1 MSDTESKPRRPE
13 ADSAELRRRLAEAL
27 ARAERNDAA
36 VAELRRSQELTRR
49 LIEAMPGGVVHVSND
64 GAIVTANAEAQRIL
78 GLSRDALTQ
87 RFTADFETETI
98 FEDGSPCSMEEYP
111 VSRALM
117 TGQAQPPVTIGVRRP
132 DGTVS
137 WAVFTAV
144 PINDDGGATTGAV
157 VTFIDISRRK
167 ELERTLRQAQKME
180 GLGRLAGGIAHDF
193 NNLLMAIAGNA
204 YELEK
209 AFRVGDPRR
218 DDVRQV
224 LGACERGRDLTQQM
238 LAFASRQPVAPRVSS
253 LVELVQ
259 TTAGLM
265 RRAIGPS
272 IELELELADSVPPVE
287 IDPTQ
292 FEQVLLNLS
301 INARD
306 AMPSGGTLRLKVDAS
321 DGDARL
327 AVIDDGVGIEP
338 LILEHVFEPFFS
350 TKSHHQGSGLGL
362 ATCYGIVS
370 QAGGTIRINS
380 TPGRGTTVEVRLP
393 ATTREPS
400 PAAMLPVDDSIPGG
414 SESILLVEDD
424 PAVSRVVSRV
434 LRDLG
439 YRVLVVSSGADAL
452 KVLADDE
459 SVSLLLTDVIMPGMG
474 GVEIARWT
482 HEARPSLPVVFMS
495 GYAEDALDSQG
506 MLRWAS
512 AFVRKPFEPATLA
525 AVVRRILDGKR

>member
-1 MSDTESKPRRPE
+1 MSDSESKP
-13 ADSAELRRRLAEAL
+13 DNAELRRRLAEAL

-64 GAIVTANAEAQRIL
+64 GAILTANAEAQRIL
-78 GLSRDALTQ
+78 GLSRDVLTQ
-87 RFTADFETETI
+87 RYTADFETETI
-98 FEDGSPCSMEEYP
+98 FEDGSPCAAADYP
-111 VSRALM
+111 VSHALV

-132 DGTVS
+132 DGHVS

-144 PINDDGGATTGAV
+144 PINDDDGTTSGAV

-209 AFRVGDPRR
+209 AFRDGDPRR

-253 LVELVQ
+253 LVDLVE

-265 RRAIGPS
+265 RRAIGPN
-272 IELELELADSVPPVE
+272 IELSLELADDVPRVE
-287 IDPTQ
+287 IDPGQ

-301 INARD
+301 LNSRD
-306 AMPSGGTLRLKVDAS
+306 AMPSGGTLVLKVDAVE
-321 DGDARL
+321 GDARL
-327 AVIDDGVGIEP
+327 SVIDDGVGIDP
-338 LILEHVFEPFFS
+338 LVLEHVFEPFFS
-350 TKSHHQGSGLGL
+350 TKGHDQGSGLGL

-370 QAGGTIRINS
+370 QAGGTIQIHS
-380 TPGRGTTVEVRLP
+380 MPGRGTTVEVRLP
-393 ATTREPS
+393 ATGREASPS
-400 PAAMLPVDDSIPGG
+400 AALPVDDSIPGG
-414 SESILLVEDD
+414 SETILLVEDD
-424 PAVSRVVSRV
+424 AAVSRVVSRV

-439 YRVLVVSSGADAL
+439 YRVHVVSSGADGL
-452 KVLADDE
+452 KMLADDE
-459 SVSLLLTDVIMPGMG
+459 SISLLLTDVVMPGMG
-474 GVEIARWT
+474 GVEIARWAN
-482 HEARPSLPVVFMS
+482 EARPGLPVVFMS

-506 MLRWAS
+506 MLRWAA

-525 AVVRRILDGKR
+525 RVVRRLLDRDR